1 MNRPTKFITRT
12 AVIAALYAALTLIVY
27 PIAFGNVQARISEA
41 LCILPL
47 FMPEAIPGLT
57 LGCLIA
63 NLFSPNGVLDVVVG
77 TGATLLATLA
87 TYFLGRIFKKDLGKI
102 IAGVLPATLFNAVL
116 IPFVIFSV
124 SELAEMYL
132 IAFVEVGAGELIV
145 LCVLGIPLYFALS
158 RASFMRKIMGYE
170 LPGDKEKKD
179 NNEISSAPETVED
192 DTAEE
197 ETTGHGDSVVSESG
211 EKQE

>member
-27 PIAFGNVQARISEA
+27 PIAFGNIQARISEA

-63 NLFSPNGVLDVVVG
+63 NLFSPNGVLDVAVG

-87 TYFLGRIFKKDLGKI
+87 TYFL
-102 IAGVLPATLFNAVL
+102 
-116 IPFVIFSV
+116 
-124 SELAEMYL
+124 
-132 IAFVEVGAGELIV
+132 
-145 LCVLGIPLYFALS
+145 
-158 RASFMRKIMGYE
+158 
-170 LPGDKEKKD
+170 
-179 NNEISSAPETVED
+179 
-192 DTAEE
+192 
-197 ETTGHGDSVVSESG
+197 
-211 EKQE
+211 